1 MNEVGI
7 LAALAAGLLSFL
19 SPCVLPLIPAYLAMV
34 SGYGVADIRAG
45 AVRWKTFARTLAFSA
60 GFTLVFTALS
70 ILLSGA
76 AMLAGGL
83 SRTIMIVAG
92 ILVVILGLNLIFDF
106 IKLLDL
112 EARLGKA
119 RAPRGYAGALLLGMA
134 FAAGWSPC
142 VGPILASILMLA
154 AQGAAGAAGSSAA
167 NLGRSVLLL
176 AAYSLGLALPFLAA
190 SLFLDRL
197 TPLMA
202 WFKRHGR
209 GVRIVSGIFLVA
221 LGALMALGKLSLLG
235 GTASALG

>member
-19 SPCVLPLIPAYLAMV
+19 SPCVLPLIPAYLAMI
-34 SGYGVADIRAG
+34 SGYGVADIKAG
-45 AVRWKTFARTLAFSA
+45 SGRWKTFARTLAFSA
-60 GFTLVFTALS
+60 GFTLVFTVLS

-92 ILVVILGLNLIFDF
+92 LLVVILGLNLIFDF

-112 EARLGKA
+112 EARLGKI
-119 RAPRGYAGALLLGMA
+119 RAPRGYAGAFLLGTA

-154 AQGAAGAAGSSAA
+154 AQGSSAAGSAGA
-167 NLGRSVLLL
+167 GLGRSVLLL

-197 TPLMA
+197 TPLMT

-209 GVRIVSGIFLVA
+209 GVLITSGIFLVA

-235 GTASALG
+235 GTASIL